1 MIKTAIRFPN
11 NMVVVF
17 NGKGGQ
23 IPKYQGQYKEK
34 RCSIIK
40 DAPPDAI
47 FGYFFDYGTEFQIV
61 SREKW

>member
-17 NGKGGQ
+17 NRKGEQ
-23 IPKYQGQYKEK
+23 IPKYQGPYEAK
-34 RCSIIK
+34 REDILK

-47 FGYFFDYGTEFQIV
+47 FGYFFDYGTEFQLV
-61 SREKW
+61 SREDW